1 MEVVVHFAFVGQ
13 RQRSTCDIN
22 EQTVARISE
31 SLAGDV
37 FGAGQ
42 GSFATSSVILSTIV
56 LGAFFFFHS
65 SLIVV
70 LTSSL

>member
-1 MEVVVHFAFVGQ
+1 VEVVVYSAFVG

-22 EQTVARISE
+22 EQTVARMSE
-31 SLAGDV
+31 GLAGDV

-42 GSFATSSVILSTIV
+42 GSFATSSVNLSVIV